1 MNDQSQ
7 EAGRVEQKRRT
18 RVALLA
24 AAVALVAD
32 GGNPTVGD
40 AAAAAGISRRTAY
53 RYFPTQERLLTE
65 AALEAL
71 RPQVEQYLTGS
82 NRLVDVEERLDAIV
96 RQMYRLTIA
105 NEGLL
110 RTIIRLTI
118 EQRASEPGAQG
129 LRGQRRIAWI
139 ETALSSLRTELGKAR
154 FSRLVSGISLCVGP
168 EALLVLRDVRD
179 LSDAQAVDVALWAT
193 RALLRAARAE
203 AAGRE
208 QGAGKTS
215 RPRACRGTT

>member
-1 MNDQSQ
+1 M
-7 EAGRVEQKRRT
+7 
-18 RVALLA
+18 
-24 AAVALVAD
+24 ALVAD

-129 LRGQRRIAWI
+129 LRGRRRIAWI